1 MTLFFDI
8 LGWAGMICLLSAY
21 GFLTAGRIAANGWQ
35 YQALNLAGSALLMTY
50 SATIFAWPSVVLN
63 LIWVGIGI
71 VGLVLIARRRGAS
84 AAHGE
89 AR

>member
-35 YQALNLAGSALLMTY
+35 YQVLNLFGSAFLMTY
-50 SATIFAWPSVVLN
+50 SVKLAAWPSVVLN

-71 VGLVLIARRRGAS
+71 VGIAMIVRARSRRNVSTA
-84 AAHGE
+84 E
-89 AR
+89 